1 MINSQKLLNT
11 SQSTDTKSAQPTQS
25 FFAKANVKLVSIKN
39 ILAGTLAVE
48 KTKLQQKKARELQER
63 REKTE
68 ERLETKPGAEKD
80 RGLTNRIPRVGG
92 MGVLGWFKNFIGSIL
107 LGFLLTKL
115 LGARSFLEGFLK
127 TMNNVSSFLA
137 NFGMALV
144 NGFATFVNAGY
155 EAYDAT
161 KGFLKDLGG
170 EDLEKL
176 FEGFMDKV
184 SMLVDALIIA
194 SLIKG
199 SGDFGPGRRRR
210 RRGPDFPDPRGPRG
224 PRGPGPKT
232 PKPKRPTG
240 ERKPK
245 TKPEGRRPRFD
256 ISRLIQLAAAVGGAV
271 GLGVL
276 TRGKGRALLR
286 LLSRAGVRVP
296 SKVLEKTV
304 EQSIPTRVRGRRVKI
319 NMEEIMG
326 IGRSPRQIKKE
337 MLEKLER
344 ERVVA
349 GGDGGTRA
357 GGGGGRSGGGTTTA
371 TGPGSGGTKG
381 PSGADL
387 NKMFTKEAFK
397 RLPRNQRVDYL
408 MNRLI
413 NEGGSVPTFR
423 RALYEAYK
431 KGLIDEND
439 FDYFR
444 KMRNKEIL
452 NAAEDIRRNPI
463 GPGAVF
469 RSEERK
475 FQREYNRL
483 LDLKDN
489 PRKRNILGRLTGKYK
504 FLDKMDVFELRD
516 YVRNRINDE
525 ALDKLVRPD
534 RFGGIKRRL
543 EPLTDRVLF
552 GIDSAK
558 DAAKKVRD
566 VAGGLTRPI
575 GSVGRS
581 VVEGVEETAKAGLQ
595 STKGIFRAARGA
607 LRKVPLKIPILFGLL
622 DFALAY
628 LAGDPVGRAAFSAIG
643 AGLVG
648 AVATAIGSALPGIG
662 NIILGA
668 IGGTVGAMA
677 GEALYDFFFTGQTP
691 TVRNE
696 ALTEEE
702 REMLTGGVD
711 PDLLP
716 KPTTPNPS
724 FDPSLHGT
732 PPDGIPYADDPSQ
745 QPGLNQD
752 VPFDSDFLNQD
763 AEGLTDKQREA
774 IDKNLRSFNFN
785 KGKDILAA
793 YNNLRNFTS
802 YENPLGTNTFIISRN
817 EINSSSPPSLSMPN
831 SGSPT
836 QVALIDPGRS
846 LMYKLS

>member
-1 MINSQKLLNT
+1 MINSQNLFNT

-39 ILAGTLAVE
+39 LLAGTLAVE

-137 NFGMALV
+137 SFGMALV

-224 PRGPGPKT
+224 PRGPGPKP

-245 TKPEGRRPRFD
+245 TKPQGRRPRFD
-256 ISRLIQLAAAVGGAV
+256 LSRLVQLAAAVGGAV
-271 GLGVL
+271 GLGIL
-276 TRGKGRALLR
+276 TRGKGRALLN

-296 SKVLEKTV
+296 AKTLEKTV
-304 EQSIPTRVRGRRVKI
+304 EQSVRRKNRGRRVNI
-319 NMEEIMG
+319 NLEDILGKNRRRIQKQE
-326 IGRSPRQIKKE
+326 RVQ
-337 MLEKLER
+337 EKLKE
-344 ERVVA
+344 EALA
-349 GGDGGTRA
+349 GGSSGTRGDSGSSSDPKRPKYGRGVNPAEMRSEVGDEMFEQRKRADEAYKNITGKEPPKKSKGGTKTSKPDRMSKA
-357 GGGGGRSGGGTTTA
+357 RNVIQPFDNLIDDNKLTNRILTDKGFRKKFEEHLRQKFQLRDPKGRYTKGISLDEYAALSGTTTDQLIKSELA
-371 TGPGSGGTKG
+371 QKG
-381 PSGADL
+381 PKSFKATL
-387 NKMFTKEAFK
+387 KLTEQQVVPLKPQVKVSKTKEGFIKAK
-397 RLPRNQRVDYL
+397 PPTREMLQRATPP
-408 MNRLI
+408 
-413 NEGGSVPTFR
+413 SP
-423 RALYEAYK
+423 
-431 KGLIDEND
+431 
-439 FDYFR
+439 
-444 KMRNKEIL
+444 
-452 NAAEDIRRNPI
+452 
-463 GPGAVF
+463 
-469 RSEERK
+469 
-475 FQREYNRL
+475 
-483 LDLKDN
+483 
-489 PRKRNILGRLTGKYK
+489 
-504 FLDKMDVFELRD
+504 
-516 YVRNRINDE
+516 
-525 ALDKLVRPD
+525 
-534 RFGGIKRRL
+534 
-543 EPLTDRVLF
+543 
-552 GIDSAK
+552 
-558 DAAKKVRD
+558 
-566 VAGGLTRPI
+566 
-575 GSVGRS
+575 
-581 VVEGVEETAKAGLQ
+581 
-595 STKGIFRAARGA
+595 KGIFRAARGA

-622 DFALAY
+622 DFGLAF
-628 LAGDPVGRAAFSAIG
+628 LAGEPLGRAAFSAIG

-648 AVATAIGSALPGIG
+648 IVASVIGSGLPFIG

-668 IGGTVGAMA
+668 IGGTAGAMM
-677 GEALYDFFFTGQTP
+677 GEALYDFLFTGQTP

-696 ALTEEE
+696 ALSEEE
-702 REMLTGGVD
+702 REMLSGGVD
-711 PDLLP
+711 PDSLP
-716 KPTTPNPS
+716 KAAKTPNPS

-732 PPDGIPYADDPSQ
+732 PPEGIPYADDPSQ
-745 QPGLNQD
+745 QPGLGED

-763 AEGLTDKQREA
+763 AEGLTEKQR
-774 IDKNLRSFNFN
+774 KS
-785 KGKDILAA
+785 
-793 YNNLRNFTS
+793 T
-802 YENPLGTNTFIISRN
+802 
-817 EINSSSPPSLSMPN
+817 
-831 SGSPT
+831 
-836 QVALIDPGRS
+836 
-846 LMYKLS
+846 

>member
-11 SQSTDTKSAQPTQS
+11 TQSSDTKSAQPTQS

-137 NFGMALV
+137 SFGMALV

-194 SLIKG
+194 SLIRG

-224 PRGPGPKT
+224 PRGPGPKP

-240 ERKPK
+240 KRKPK
-245 TKPEGRRPRFD
+245 TKPQGRRPRFD
-256 ISRLIQLAAAVGGAV
+256 LSRLVQLAAAVGGAV
-271 GLGVL
+271 GLGIL
-276 TRGKGRALLR
+276 TRGKGRALLN

-296 SKVLEKTV
+296 AKMLEKTV
-304 EQSIPTRVRGRRVKI
+304 EQSVRRKNKGRRVNI
-319 NMEEIMG
+319 NLQDILG
-326 IGRSPRQIKKE
+326 KPRRIQKQ
-337 MLEKLER
+337 
-344 ERVVA
+344 ERVQQKSKEEA
-349 GGDGGTRA
+349 LA
-357 GGGGGRSGGGTTTA
+357 GGGSGARGDSGSPSDPKRPKYGRGVNPAEMRPEVGDEMFKQGKKANDAYKMITGKEPPKKSKGSTKSGPSPSKPGRMPKARNVIQPFDNLLDDNKLTRRILTDKGFRKKFEEFLMKKFKLRNPLGGITDGITLDEYAALSGTTTDQLIKSELA
-371 TGPGSGGTKG
+371 QKG
-381 PSGADL
+381 PKSFKATL
-387 NKMFTKEAFK
+387 KLTEQQVVPLKPQVKVSKTKEGFIKAK
-397 RLPRNQRVDYL
+397 PPTREMLQRATPP
-408 MNRLI
+408 
-413 NEGGSVPTFR
+413 SP
-423 RALYEAYK
+423 
-431 KGLIDEND
+431 
-439 FDYFR
+439 
-444 KMRNKEIL
+444 
-452 NAAEDIRRNPI
+452 
-463 GPGAVF
+463 
-469 RSEERK
+469 
-475 FQREYNRL
+475 
-483 LDLKDN
+483 
-489 PRKRNILGRLTGKYK
+489 
-504 FLDKMDVFELRD
+504 
-516 YVRNRINDE
+516 
-525 ALDKLVRPD
+525 
-534 RFGGIKRRL
+534 
-543 EPLTDRVLF
+543 
-552 GIDSAK
+552 
-558 DAAKKVRD
+558 
-566 VAGGLTRPI
+566 
-575 GSVGRS
+575 
-581 VVEGVEETAKAGLQ
+581 
-595 STKGIFRAARGA
+595 KGIFRAARGA

-622 DFALAY
+622 DFGLAF
-628 LAGDPVGRAAFSAIG
+628 LAGEPLGRAAFSAIG

-648 AVATAIGSALPGIG
+648 IVASVIGSGLPFIG

-668 IGGTVGAMA
+668 IGGTAGAMM
-677 GEALYDFFFTGQTP
+677 GEALYDFLFTGQTP

-696 ALTEEE
+696 ALSEEE
-702 REMLTGGVD
+702 REMLSGGVD
-711 PDLLP
+711 PDSLP
-716 KPTTPNPS
+716 RAAKTPNPS

-732 PPDGIPYADDPSQ
+732 PPEGIPYADDPSQ
-745 QPGLNQD
+745 QPGLGED
-752 VPFDSDFLNQD
+752 VPFED
-763 AEGLTDKQREA
+763 
-774 IDKNLRSFNFN
+774 NLQSFNFN
-785 KGKDILAA
+785 RGKDLLAA

-817 EINSSSPPSLSMPN
+817 EITSSSPPSLSMP
-831 SGSPT
+831 SGGSPN

>member
-11 SQSTDTKSAQPTQS
+11 TQSSDTKSAQPTQS

-224 PRGPGPKT
+224 PRGPGPKP

-256 ISRLIQLAAAVGGAV
+256 ISRLVQLAAAVGGAV

-304 EQSIPTRVRGRRVKI
+304 EQSIPTRVRGRSVKM
-319 NMEEIMG
+319 NVEDIMG
-326 IGRSPRQIKKE
+326 IGKSPRQIKKE
-337 MLEKLER
+337 MLEAKR
-344 ERVVA
+344 EEVVA
-349 GGDGGTRA
+349 GGGGGTRT
-357 GGGGGRSGGGTTTA
+357 GGGGGRSGGGTATA
-371 TGPGSGGTKG
+371 TGPESQGPQPFRYRKG
-381 PSGADL
+381 DYFTEGPRDVNIIKNLTLEGLTGKARLGYMMKEL
-387 NKMFTKEAFK
+387 NKGSINADTFQKFLLDELKAKNISREDFVKFTGVESKSTARNLTQYRDAIDDAQRDMAEDMASRSGIDDLLRK
-397 RLPRNQRVDYL
+397 IDSPIQQQIDRLPTNREIAKARLARSKGSLEFEGMDNDEIVEYL
-408 MNRLI
+408 
-413 NEGGSVPTFR
+413 
-423 RALYEAYK
+423 YK
-431 KGLIDEND
+431 KK
-439 FDYFR
+439 R
-444 KMRNKEIL
+444 ARNI
-452 NAAEDIRRNPI
+452 ADIRRQRR
-463 GPGAVF
+463 PG
-469 RSEERK
+469 R
-475 FQREYNRL
+475 
-483 LDLKDN
+483 
-489 PRKRNILGRLTGKYK
+489 I
-504 FLDKMDVFELRD
+504 FE
-516 YVRNRINDE
+516 
-525 ALDKLVRPD
+525 A
-534 RFGGIKRRL
+534 
-543 EPLTDRVLF
+543 
-552 GIDSAK
+552 
-558 DAAKKVRD
+558 
-566 VAGGLTRPI
+566 
-575 GSVGRS
+575 
-581 VVEGVEETAKAGLQ
+581 VEETAKAGLQ

-607 LRKVPLKIPILFGLL
+607 LKKVPLKIPILFGLL

-732 PPDGIPYADDPSQ
+732 PPEGIPYADDPSQ
-745 QPGLNQD
+745 HPIGEE

-763 AEGLTDKQREA
+763 AEGLTEQQRQALE
-774 IDKNLRSFNFN
+774 DNLQSFNFN
-785 KGKDILAA
+785 RGKDLLAA

-817 EINSSSPPSLSMPN
+817 EINSSSPPSLSMP
-831 SGSPT
+831 SGGSPN

>member
-1 MINSQKLLNT
+1 MRLRKQR
-11 SQSTDTKSAQPTQS
+11 
-25 FFAKANVKLVSIKN
+25 
-39 ILAGTLAVE
+39 
-48 KTKLQQKKARELQER
+48 LQQKKARELQER

-224 PRGPGPKT
+224 PRGPGPKP

-256 ISRLIQLAAAVGGAV
+256 ISRLVQLAAAVGGAV

-276 TRGKGRALLR
+276 TKGKGRALLR

-304 EQSIPTRVRGRRVKI
+304 SESIRDPRKITKGYGRGRKAGEMVGEVR
-319 NMEEIMG
+319 EEMMVG
-326 IGRSPRQIKKE
+326 
-337 MLEKLER
+337 
-344 ERVVA
+344 
-349 GGDGGTRA
+349 GGTRSGGGGTRT
-357 GGGGGRSGGGTTTA
+357 GGGGGRSGGGTATA

-387 NKMFTKEAFK
+387 NKMFTEEAFK
-397 RLPRNQRVDYL
+397 RLPRKQRVDYL
-408 MNRLI
+408 MDRLI

-431 KGLIDEND
+431 KGHIDEKD
-439 FDYFR
+439 FDFFR

-452 NAAEDIRRNPI
+452 NAAEDIIRDPI
-463 GPGAVF
+463 PPGAVF
-469 RSEERK
+469 SSEERK

-525 ALDKLVRPD
+525 RLFNMVRPD
-534 RFGGIKRRL
+534 KFGGIKRKL
-543 EPLTDRVLF
+543 EPLTDKVLF

-566 VAGGLTRPI
+566 VAGGLARPI

-581 VVEGVEETAKAGLQ
+581 VVEGVEKTAKAGLQ
-595 STKGIFRAARGA
+595 STKGIFRAARNA

-732 PPDGIPYADDPSQ
+732 PPEGIPYADDPSQ
-745 QPGLNQD
+745 QPGLYED

-763 AEGLTDKQREA
+763 AEGLTEQQRKALE
-774 IDKNLRSFNFN
+774 DNLQSFNFN
-785 KGKDILAA
+785 KGKDLLAA

-831 SGSPT
+831 SGSST

>member
-224 PRGPGPKT
+224 PRGPGPKP

-256 ISRLIQLAAAVGGAV
+256 ISRLVQLAAAVGGAV

-304 EQSIPTRVRGRRVKI
+304 EQSIPTRVRGRSVKM
-319 NMEEIMG
+319 NVEDIMG
-326 IGRSPRQIKKE
+326 IGKSPRQIKKE
-337 MLEKLER
+337 MLEAKR
-344 ERVVA
+344 EEVVA
-349 GGDGGTRA
+349 GGGGSGTRT
-357 GGGGGRSGGGTTTA
+357 GSGGGRSGGGTATA
-371 TGPGSGGTKG
+371 TGPESQGPQPFRYRKG
-381 PSGADL
+381 DYFTEGPRDVNIIKNLTLEGLTGKARLGYMMKEL
-387 NKMFTKEAFK
+387 NKGSINADTFQKFLLNELKAKNISREDFVKFTGVESKSTARNLAQYRDAIDDAQRDMAEDMASRSGIDDLLRKIDSPFQQQIDNVPTK
-397 RLPRNQRVDYL
+397 REVAKARLARSKGSLEFEGMDNYEIVDYL
-408 MNRLI
+408 
-413 NEGGSVPTFR
+413 
-423 RALYEAYK
+423 YK
-431 KGLIDEND
+431 KK
-439 FDYFR
+439 R
-444 KMRNKEIL
+444 ARNIA
-452 NAAEDIRRNPI
+452 NIRRQRR
-463 GPGAVF
+463 PG
-469 RSEERK
+469 R
-475 FQREYNRL
+475 
-483 LDLKDN
+483 
-489 PRKRNILGRLTGKYK
+489 I
-504 FLDKMDVFELRD
+504 FE
-516 YVRNRINDE
+516 
-525 ALDKLVRPD
+525 A
-534 RFGGIKRRL
+534 
-543 EPLTDRVLF
+543 
-552 GIDSAK
+552 
-558 DAAKKVRD
+558 
-566 VAGGLTRPI
+566 
-575 GSVGRS
+575 
-581 VVEGVEETAKAGLQ
+581 VEETAKAGLQ

-607 LRKVPLKIPILFGLL
+607 LKKVPLKIPILFGLL

-732 PPDGIPYADDPSQ
+732 PPKDIPYADDPSQ

-763 AEGLTDKQREA
+763 GEGLTDEQRKALE
-774 IDKNLRSFNFN
+774 DNLNLQSFNFN
-785 KGKDILAA
+785 KGKDLLAA

-831 SGSPT
+831 SGSST

>member
-11 SQSTDTKSAQPTQS
+11 TQSTDTKSAQPTQS

-224 PRGPGPKT
+224 PRGPRPKP

-245 TKPEGRRPRFD
+245 TKPQGRRPRFD
-256 ISRLIQLAAAVGGAV
+256 LSRLVQLAAAVGGAV
-271 GLGVL
+271 GLGIL
-276 TRGKGRALLR
+276 TRGKGRALLN

-296 SKVLEKTV
+296 AKTLEKTV
-304 EQSIPTRVRGRRVKI
+304 EQSVRRKTRGRRVNI
-319 NMEEIMG
+319 NLQNILG
-326 IGRSPRQIKKE
+326 NPRRIQKQ
-337 MLEKLER
+337 
-344 ERVVA
+344 ERVKLKEEA
-349 GGDGGTRA
+349 LA
-357 GGGGGRSGGGTTTA
+357 GGGSGARGDSGSPSDPKRPKYGRGVNPAEMRSEVGDEMFEQRKRADDAYKNITGKEPPKKSKGSTKTIPSPSKPGRMPKARNVIQPFDNLLDDNKLSNRILTDKGFRKKFEEFLKKKFKLRNPLGGITDGITLDEFAALSGTTTDQLIKSELA
-371 TGPGSGGTKG
+371 QKG
-381 PSGADL
+381 PKSFKTTL
-387 NKMFTKEAFK
+387 KLTEQQVVPLKPQVKVSKTKENFIKAK
-397 RLPRNQRVDYL
+397 PPTREMLQRATPP
-408 MNRLI
+408 
-413 NEGGSVPTFR
+413 SP
-423 RALYEAYK
+423 
-431 KGLIDEND
+431 
-439 FDYFR
+439 
-444 KMRNKEIL
+444 
-452 NAAEDIRRNPI
+452 
-463 GPGAVF
+463 
-469 RSEERK
+469 
-475 FQREYNRL
+475 
-483 LDLKDN
+483 
-489 PRKRNILGRLTGKYK
+489 
-504 FLDKMDVFELRD
+504 
-516 YVRNRINDE
+516 
-525 ALDKLVRPD
+525 
-534 RFGGIKRRL
+534 
-543 EPLTDRVLF
+543 
-552 GIDSAK
+552 
-558 DAAKKVRD
+558 
-566 VAGGLTRPI
+566 
-575 GSVGRS
+575 
-581 VVEGVEETAKAGLQ
+581 
-595 STKGIFRAARGA
+595 KGIFRAARGA
-607 LRKVPLKIPILFGLL
+607 LKKVPLKIPILFGLL
-622 DFALAY
+622 DFGLAY
-628 LAGDPVGRAAFSAIG
+628 LAGEPLGRAAFSAIG
-643 AGLVG
+643 AGLIG
-648 AVATAIGSALPGIG
+648 IVASVIGSGLPFIG

-668 IGGTVGAMA
+668 IGGTAGAMM
-677 GEALYDFFFTGQTP
+677 GEALYDFLFTGQTP

-696 ALTEEE
+696 ALSEEE
-702 REMLTGGVD
+702 REMLSGGVD
-711 PDLLP
+711 PDSLP
-716 KPTTPNPS
+716 KAAKTPNPS

-732 PPDGIPYADDPSQ
+732 PPKGIPYADDPSQ
-745 QPGLNQD
+745 QPGLGED
-752 VPFDSDFLNQD
+752 VPFDQNFQRQD
-763 AEGLTDKQREA
+763 GEGLTDEQRKALE
-774 IDKNLRSFNFN
+774 DNLRSFNFN

-817 EINSSSPPSLSMPN
+817 EINSSSPPSLSMP
-831 SGSPT
+831 SGGSST

>member
-224 PRGPGPKT
+224 PRGPGPKP

-240 ERKPK
+240 KRKPK
-245 TKPEGRRPRFD
+245 TKPQGRRPRFD
-256 ISRLIQLAAAVGGAV
+256 ISRLVQLAAAVGGAV

-296 SKVLEKTV
+296 SKVLERTV
-304 EQSIPTRVRGRRVKI
+304 SESIRDPRKITKGYGRGRKAGEMVGEVR
-319 NMEEIMG
+319 EEMMVG
-326 IGRSPRQIKKE
+326 
-337 MLEKLER
+337 
-344 ERVVA
+344 
-349 GGDGGTRA
+349 GGTRTGGGGTRT
-357 GGGGGRSGGGTTTA
+357 GGGGGGTATT

-463 GPGAVF
+463 PPDAVF

-475 FQREYNRL
+475 FQKEYNRL

-489 PRKRNILGRLTGKYK
+489 PNKRNILGRLTGKYK

-581 VVEGVEETAKAGLQ
+581 VVEGVEETSKAGLQ

-607 LRKVPLKIPILFGLL
+607 LKKVPLKIPILFGLL

-677 GEALYDFFFTGQTP
+677 GEALYDLFFTGQTP

-696 ALTEEE
+696 ALSEEE
-702 REMLTGGVD
+702 REMLSGGVD
-711 PDLLP
+711 PDSLP
-716 KPTTPNPS
+716 EAAKTPNPS

-745 QPGLNQD
+745 QPGLNED
-752 VPFDSDFLNQD
+752 VPF
-763 AEGLTDKQREA
+763 RE
-774 IDKNLRSFNFN
+774 DNLQSFNFN
-785 KGKDILAA
+785 RGKDLLAA

-817 EINSSSPPSLSMPN
+817 EITSSSPPSLSMP
-831 SGSPT
+831 SGGSST

>member
-11 SQSTDTKSAQPTQS
+11 TQSADTKSAQPTQS
-25 FFAKANVKLVSIKN
+25 FFAKANIKLVSIKN
-39 ILAGTLAVE
+39 LLAGTLAVE

-245 TKPEGRRPRFD
+245 TKPQGRRPRFD
-256 ISRLIQLAAAVGGAV
+256 LSRLVQLAAAVGGAV
-271 GLGVL
+271 GLGIL
-276 TRGKGRALLR
+276 TRGKGRALLN

-296 SKVLEKTV
+296 AKTLEKTV
-304 EQSIPTRVRGRRVKI
+304 EQSVRRKNRGRRVNI
-319 NMEEIMG
+319 NLQDILG
-326 IGRSPRQIKKE
+326 KPRRIQKQ
-337 MLEKLER
+337 
-344 ERVVA
+344 ERVQLKEEA
-349 GGDGGTRA
+349 LA
-357 GGGGGRSGGGTTTA
+357 GGGSGARGDSGSPSDPKRQYGRGVNPAEMRPEVGDEMFEQGKKANDAYKMITGKEPPKKSKGSTKRIPSPSKPDRMPKARNVIQPFDNLIDDDKLTNRILTDKGFRKKFEEFLKEKFKLRNPLGAITDGITLDEYAALSGTTTDQLIKSKK
-371 TGPGSGGTKG
+371 TKKG
-381 PSGADL
+381 PKSFKATL
-387 NKMFTKEAFK
+387 KLTEQQVVPLKPQVKVSKTKE
-397 RLPRNQRVDYL
+397 
-408 MNRLI
+408 
-413 NEGGSVPTFR
+413 
-423 RALYEAYK
+423 
-431 KGLIDEND
+431 GLIKAKPPTRE
-439 FDYFR
+439 
-444 KMRNKEIL
+444 ML
-452 NAAEDIRRNPI
+452 
-463 GPGAVF
+463 
-469 RSEERK
+469 
-475 FQREYNRL
+475 QRAT
-483 LDLKDN
+483 
-489 PRKRNILGRLTGKYK
+489 P
-504 FLDKMDVFELRD
+504 
-516 YVRNRINDE
+516 
-525 ALDKLVRPD
+525 PS
-534 RFGGIKRRL
+534 
-543 EPLTDRVLF
+543 P
-552 GIDSAK
+552 
-558 DAAKKVRD
+558 
-566 VAGGLTRPI
+566 
-575 GSVGRS
+575 
-581 VVEGVEETAKAGLQ
+581 
-595 STKGIFRAARGA
+595 KGIFRAARNA

-732 PPDGIPYADDPSQ
+732 PPKDIPYADDPSQ
-745 QPGLNQD
+745 QPGLDQD
-752 VPFDSDFLNQD
+752 VPFDSDFQNQD
-763 AEGLTDKQREA
+763 ADGLTKKQRKALE
-774 IDKNLRSFNFN
+774 DNLQSFNFN

-817 EINSSSPPSLSMPN
+817 EINSSSPPSLSMP
-831 SGSPT
+831 SGGSST

>member
-224 PRGPGPKT
+224 PRGPRPKP

-245 TKPEGRRPRFD
+245 TKPQGRRPRFD
-256 ISRLIQLAAAVGGAV
+256 LSRLVQLAAAVGGAV
-271 GLGVL
+271 GLGIL
-276 TRGKGRALLR
+276 TRGKGRALLN

-296 SKVLEKTV
+296 AKTLEKTV
-304 EQSIPTRVRGRRVKI
+304 EQSVRRKNRGRRVNI
-319 NMEEIMG
+319 NLQDILG
-326 IGRSPRQIKKE
+326 KNPRRIQKQ
-337 MLEKLER
+337 
-344 ERVVA
+344 ERVKLKEEA
-349 GGDGGTRA
+349 LA
-357 GGGGGRSGGGTTTA
+357 GGGSGARGDSGSPSDPKRPKYGRGVNPAEMRPEVGDEMFEQGKKANDAYKMITGKEPPKKSKGNTKTGPSPSKPGRMPKARNVIQPFDNLLDDNKLTNRILTDKGFRKKFEEFLMKKFKLRNPLGGITDGITLDEYAALSGTTTDQLIKSELA
-371 TGPGSGGTKG
+371 QKG
-381 PSGADL
+381 PKSFKATL
-387 NKMFTKEAFK
+387 KLTEQQVVPLRPQVKVSKTKE
-397 RLPRNQRVDYL
+397 
-408 MNRLI
+408 
-413 NEGGSVPTFR
+413 
-423 RALYEAYK
+423 
-431 KGLIDEND
+431 GLIKAKPPTRE
-439 FDYFR
+439 
-444 KMRNKEIL
+444 ML
-452 NAAEDIRRNPI
+452 
-463 GPGAVF
+463 
-469 RSEERK
+469 
-475 FQREYNRL
+475 QRAT
-483 LDLKDN
+483 
-489 PRKRNILGRLTGKYK
+489 P
-504 FLDKMDVFELRD
+504 
-516 YVRNRINDE
+516 
-525 ALDKLVRPD
+525 PS
-534 RFGGIKRRL
+534 
-543 EPLTDRVLF
+543 P
-552 GIDSAK
+552 
-558 DAAKKVRD
+558 
-566 VAGGLTRPI
+566 
-575 GSVGRS
+575 
-581 VVEGVEETAKAGLQ
+581 
-595 STKGIFRAARGA
+595 KGIFRAARGA

-622 DFALAY
+622 DFGLAF
-628 LAGDPVGRAAFSAIG
+628 LAGEPLGRAAFSAIG

-648 AVATAIGSALPGIG
+648 IVASVIGSGLPFIG

-668 IGGTVGAMA
+668 IGGTAGAMM
-677 GEALYDFFFTGQTP
+677 GEALYDFLFTGQTP

-696 ALTEEE
+696 ALSEEE
-702 REMLTGGVD
+702 REMLSGGVD
-711 PDLLP
+711 PDSLP
-716 KPTTPNPS
+716 KAAKTPNPS

-745 QPGLNQD
+745 QPGLGED
-752 VPFDSDFLNQD
+752 VPFED
-763 AEGLTDKQREA
+763 
-774 IDKNLRSFNFN
+774 NLQSFNFN
-785 KGKDILAA
+785 RGKDLLAA

-817 EINSSSPPSLSMPN
+817 EITSSSPPSLSMP
-831 SGSPT
+831 SGGSPNE
-836 QVALIDPGRS
+836 VALIDPGRS

>member
-1 MINSQKLLNT
+1 MINYQKLLNT
-11 SQSTDTKSAQPTQS
+11 TQSTDTQSAQPRQS
-25 FFAKANVKLVSIKN
+25 FFAKANIKLVSIKN
-39 ILAGTLAVE
+39 LLAGTLAVE

-224 PRGPGPKT
+224 PRGPGPKP

-256 ISRLIQLAAAVGGAV
+256 ISRLVQLAAAVGGAV

-296 SKVLEKTV
+296 SKVLERTV
-304 EQSIPTRVRGRRVKI
+304 SESIRDPKKITKGYGRGRKAGEMVGEVR
-319 NMEEIMG
+319 EEMMVG
-326 IGRSPRQIKKE
+326 
-337 MLEKLER
+337 
-344 ERVVA
+344 
-349 GGDGGTRA
+349 GGTRTGGGGTRT
-357 GGGGGRSGGGTTTA
+357 GGGGGRSGGGTATA
-371 TGPGSGGTKG
+371 TGPESQGPQPFRYRKG
-381 PSGADL
+381 
-387 NKMFTKEAFK
+387 
-397 RLPRNQRVDYL
+397 
-408 MNRLI
+408 
-413 NEGGSVPTFR
+413 
-423 RALYEAYK
+423 
-431 KGLIDEND
+431 
-439 FDYFR
+439 DYFR
-444 KMRNKEIL
+444 EGPRDINIFKHLTLQSLKGKERLKFMMDELIKGSI
-452 NAAEDIRRNPI
+452 NADTFQRFVFDEAKAGRLSKDDFAKFTGVGSKSSAQNLSATARAIDDARRDLAEDIASRSGMADFERRVKSPTQQMIDRLPTNREIAKARLARSRGSIEFEGMDDEEIVEYLMKKKRRRNI
-463 GPGAVF
+463 ANI
-469 RSEERK
+469 RR
-475 FQREYNRL
+475 QRRL
-483 LDLKDN
+483 
-489 PRKRNILGRLTGKYK
+489 
-504 FLDKMDVFELRD
+504 
-516 YVRNRINDE
+516 
-525 ALDKLVRPD
+525 
-534 RFGGIKRRL
+534 GGI
-543 EPLTDRVLF
+543 VQ
-552 GIDSAK
+552 GAQ
-558 DAAKKVRD
+558 
-566 VAGGLTRPI
+566 
-575 GSVGRS
+575 
-581 VVEGVEETAKAGLQ
+581 Q
-595 STKGIFRAARGA
+595 STRNIFRAARGA
-607 LRKVPLKIPILFGLL
+607 LKKVPLKIPILFGLL

-716 KPTTPNPS
+716 KSNTPNPS
-724 FDPSLHGT
+724 FDPLLHGT

-745 QPGLNQD
+745 QPGLGEE

-763 AEGLTDKQREA
+763 AEGLTEQQRKALE
-774 IDKNLRSFNFN
+774 DNLQSFNFN
-785 KGKDILAA
+785 KGKDLLAA

-817 EINSSSPPSLSMPN
+817 EINSSSPPSLSMP
-831 SGSPT
+831 SGGSPN